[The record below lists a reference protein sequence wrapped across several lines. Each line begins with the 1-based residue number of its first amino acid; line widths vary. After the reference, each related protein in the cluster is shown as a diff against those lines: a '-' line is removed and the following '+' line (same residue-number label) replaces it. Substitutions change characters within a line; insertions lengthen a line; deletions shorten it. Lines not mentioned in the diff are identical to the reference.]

1 MVGEI
6 FQNIVNSG
14 VIEQFPVI
22 IVVISLISAITIP
35 LVGRINKKI
44 PFYVSF
50 ITILTQLVLSV
61 LVLYRIYNIGTIH
74 YWLGGWSP
82 PWGIEYVIDPLN
94 AYILVIT
101 LFLCLMAVIFSK
113 ENIKHILN
121 DKKTI
126 PFYTLFQLLVTGLCG
141 MISTGDLFNMY
152 VLLELTALSSYAL
165 VAVTGRK
172 SLKASYNYLLMG
184 SIGTC
189 FFLLGIGLLYSITG
203 SLNMHD
209 ISILLPQFYNNNVV
223 KTAFVFFLVGLGIK
237 MALFPFHTW
246 LPDAHAS
253 APSEIS
259 ALLSGIIIE
268 VAAYAFIR
276 LAFSVFTPNFII
288 FEHSLNIL
296 SGLSAIAIIFGSVL
310 AMMQKNL
317 KRMLAYSSVSQ
328 MGYIML
334 AVSISTSAISSS
346 PWSGLAPAT
355 MHILNHS
362 LMKGCLFLSA
372 GAFIYRLDLHN
383 ISDLAGISKIMPYS
397 TFSFMLAAV
406 SMIGIPP
413 TVGFVSKLYIILA
426 CLDSKKFVFI
436 FVILL
441 STVLNLLYF
450 WRVIE
455 TVYMKKERKQLSV
468 SESAHG
474 DVPTSMLIPMVTLAS
489 LCIVMGILWLLKVP
503 LPLLD
508 RINYLFNL
516 SMGVGL

>member
-1 MVGEI
+1 MVGALLQE
-6 FQNIVNSG
+6 IVNQG
-14 VIEQFPVI
+14 FLEQFPVI

-44 PFYVSF
+44 SFYVSF
-50 ITILTQLVLSV
+50 TTILIQSILSIF
-61 LVLYRIYNIGTIH
+61 VLYYVHSIGTIH

-82 PWGIEYVIDPLN
+82 PWGIEYVVDPLN
-94 AYILVIT
+94 SYILVIT
-101 LFLCLMAVIFSK
+101 LFLCFIAVIYSK

-121 DKKTI
+121 NKKTI

-141 MISTGDLFNMY
+141 MILTGDLFNMY

-172 SLKASYNYLLMG
+172 ALKASYNYLIMG

-209 ISILLPQFYNNNVV
+209 ISILLPQFYDNNVV
-223 KTAFVFFLVGLGIK
+223 RTAFVFFLVGLGIK

-276 LAFSVFTPNFII
+276 IAFSVFTLEFTI
-288 FEHSLNIL
+288 FEYSLIVL
-296 SGLSAIAIIFGSVL
+296 SWLSSIAIIFGSIL
-310 AMMQKNL
+310 AIRQKNL

-334 AVSISTSAISSS
+334 AVSISTSAVSAG
-346 PWSGLAPAT
+346 PWSGLTPAM

-372 GAFIYRLDLHN
+372 GAFIYRFDLHN
-383 ISDLAGISKIMPYS
+383 ISDLTGLNRIMPYS
-397 TFSFMLAAV
+397 TLAFMLAAV

-436 FVILL
+436 FIILL
-441 STVLNLLYF
+441 STVLNLIYF

-455 TVYMKKERKQLSV
+455 TVYMRKERETRDISK
-468 SESAHG
+468 SAHS
-474 DVPTSMLIPMVTLAS
+474 DIPRSMLIPMLTLAS
-489 LCIVMGILWLLKVP
+489 LCVIMGILWLLKIP

-508 RINYLFNL
+508 HINYLFNL
-516 SMGVGL
+516 GVGL

>member
-1 MVGEI
+1 MLG
-6 FQNIVNSG
+6 IV
-14 VIEQFPVI
+14 EQFPVM
-22 IVVISLISAITIP
+22 IVIISLISAITIP
-35 LVGRINKKI
+35 LVGKINKKI
-44 PFYVSF
+44 PFYLSF
-50 ITILTQLVLSV
+50 ITVTFQLILSIV
-61 LVLYRIYNIGTIH
+61 VLYRVHNIGTIH
-74 YWLGGWSP
+74 YWLGGWGP

-101 LFLCLMAVIFSK
+101 LFLCLMAVIYSK

-121 DKKTI
+121 GKNTV

-141 MISTGDLFNMY
+141 IISTGDLFNMY
-152 VLLELTALSSYAL
+152 VLLELTAISSYAL
-165 VAVTGRK
+165 IATTGRR

-203 SLNMHD
+203 SLNMQD
-209 ISILLPQFYNNNVV
+209 ISILLPQFYDNNVV
-223 KTAFVFFLVGLGIK
+223 KTAFIFFFVGLGIK

-276 LAFSVFTPNFII
+276 IAFFVFTPSFTI

-296 SGLSAIAIIFGSVL
+296 SLLSAIAIIFGSVL
-310 AMMQKNL
+310 AIMQKNL

-328 MGYIML
+328 MGYIMI
-334 AVSISTSAISSS
+334 AVSIG
-346 PWSGLAPAT
+346 PSGLAPAM
-355 MHILNHS
+355 MHIFNHS

-383 ISDLAGISKIMPYS
+383 ISDLAGLNRIMPYS
-397 TFSFMLAAV
+397 TLAFMLSAI
-406 SMIGIPP
+406 SMIGVPP

-426 CLDSKKFVFI
+426 CLDAKKFVFI
-436 FVILL
+436 FVILF
-441 STVLNLLYF
+441 STVLNFIYF

-455 TVYMKKERKQLSV
+455 TVYMKGDKKISKSV
-468 SESAHG
+468 RNDA
-474 DVPTSMLIPMVTLAS
+474 PISMLIPIIALAS
-489 LCIVMGILWLLKVP
+489 LCILMGLLWLLK
-503 LPLLD
+503 
-508 RINYLFNL
+508 INQLFNL
-516 SMGVGL
+516 GAGL